1 MEQQMKKKERKK
13 EFKSVEKENENRE
26 KMVTPLKAWT
36 PTHIINIVSK

>member
-26 KMVTPLKAWT
+26 KMVIPLKAWT